1 MLMAQVTIYLDKETA
16 EKKCGLMPKPKIFLR
31 ASGSLIREKLQ
42 TEWPD
47 HVAALAGAW
56 TDFPTL
62 AEIRG
67 EISVDIEREPL

>member
-1 MLMAQVTIYLDKETA
+1 M
-16 EKKCGLMPKPKIFLR
+16 R
-31 ASGSLIREKLQ
+31 AYAKAKNISQSQWVANLIREKLQ